1 VTAEEFMLAYAVLI
15 VPIILGIYADSTD
28 YLPAKMGVPLS
39 CALIVLGIFFLNQPR
54 RRDLFWLV
62 AAFVFSAL
70 GDYFLSNKRDNESYF
85 VIGIGLYF
93 LAHCGYLSF
102 ALCNG
107 RVNLFALGLLLA
119 SYLTYYFLKLGGAI
133 DDRVLSGAVLL
144 YLLISCVAVAAGF
157 GLRWTGWMK
166 WSFVFGIC
174 MILLSDTAISFNE
187 FLNYRDWT
195 RIILPTYYLAHITI
209 TLAVLRRSQG
219 VQVDET

>member
-1 VTAEEFMLAYAVLI
+1 MLAYAVLI
-15 VPIILGIYADSTD
+15 VPIILGFVADSTD

-39 CALIVLGIFFLNQPR
+39 CALIVLGIHFLDQPR

-93 LAHCGYLSF
+93 LAHVGYLSF

-107 RVNLFALGLLLA
+107 RISRVALAVLLA
-119 SYLTYYFLKLGGAI
+119 GYLPYYLVKLYPAI
-133 DDRVLSGAVLL
+133 DDSVLSTAVLL

-157 GLRWTGWMK
+157 GLNWTGLMK

-187 FLNYRDWT
+187 FLKYKDWN

-209 TLAVLRRSQG
+209 TIAVLSRSRG
-219 VQVDET
+219 ATIDET

>member
-1 VTAEEFMLAYAVLI
+1 MLRYAALI
-15 VPIILGIYADSTD
+15 VPIVLGVVADSTD

-39 CALIVLGIFFLNQPR
+39 CVLIVLGIFVLEDPR

-107 RVNLFALGLLLA
+107 RINWIALATLLA
-119 SYLTYYFLKLGGAI
+119 VYLTYYFVELGQAI
-133 DDRVLSGAVLL
+133 DDRMLSTAVLL
-144 YLLISCVAVAAGF
+144 YLLISCVAVSTGF
-157 GLRWTGWMK
+157 GLSWTGLMK
-166 WSFVFGIC
+166 WSFVFGLC
-174 MILLSDTAISFNE
+174 MILLSDTAISFSE
-187 FLNYRDWT
+187 FLKYTNWN

-209 TLAVLRRSQG
+209 TTAVLMRSHRAKFDKYG
-219 VQVDET
+219 L

>member
-1 VTAEEFMLAYAVLI
+1 MLAYAVLI
-15 VPIILGIYADSTD
+15 IPIILGFYADSTD

-39 CALIVLGIFFLNQPR
+39 CAAIALGIFILDRPR

-70 GDYFLSNKRDNESYF
+70 GDYFLSNKRGNESFF

-107 RVNLFALGLLLA
+107 RVSWIALGILLA

-133 DDRVLSGAVLL
+133 DDQVLSFAVLL
-144 YLLISCVAVAAGF
+144 YLLISCLAVATGF
-157 GLRWTGWMK
+157 GLQWTGLMK

-187 FLNYRDWT
+187 FLKYKDWN

-209 TLAVLRRSQG
+209 TIAVLRRSQEIKI
-219 VQVDET
+219 DET